1 MFVRCRQCPVDS
13 YTAVGA
19 NVQHHELDDF
29 AKLFFYRG
37 KWPICDRPYQF
48 ERKNRPE
55 KMKNPRVAKLSRMGI
70 WPQIHRM
77 PETSWLGQHHV
88 SANK

>member
-1 MFVRCRQCPVDS
+1 MNSTISLSCSSIGENGPF
-13 YTAVGA
+13 G
-19 NVQHHELDDF
+19 
-29 AKLFFYRG
+29 
-37 KWPICDRPYQF
+37 DRPYQF